1 MEPILKLLETQASFN
16 SMFQIGID
24 VIMLGMLAVILVVK
38 KPRISK
44 KNEAIMKSFEKIVE
58 ETSAVSQ
65 GFEINLEKRQEL
77 LQQVTAKLD
86 QRVKEAQSL
95 CAKLD
100 SELSFR
106 LSFRTSSLLGTS
118 DDLREQIFETLH
130 GDTVS
135 KARVEQVVKGLEVH
149 PDSAEECAQLFIDS
163 AIAAGLGTSSGDS
176 ITLASAENA
185 PPSPEAIPGDG
196 VEGEATGTDREDP
209 EDAKLAA
216 KQVPGETGLD
226 AGKERPAALGNRPGV
241 ILNLNV
247 DPSSDPDKLEKQL
260 RLLRQFGII

>member
-1 MEPILKLLETQASFN
+1 VSKTHTGALPEKTILQGVFGSGTSSGKIRASALKQFGLLEGTVEAYKATKLAKE
-16 SMFQIGID
+16 ID
-24 VIMLGMLAVILVVK
+24 AAPNQDRQPLHQSAFLA
-38 KPRISK
+38 P
-44 KNEAIMKSFEKIVE
+44 
-58 ETSAVSQ
+58 
-65 GFEINLEKRQEL
+65 
-77 LQQVTAKLD
+77 KLF
-86 QRVKEAQSL
+86 K
-95 CAKLD
+95 
-100 SELSFR
+100 
-106 LSFRTSSLLGTS
+106 
-118 DDLREQIFETLH
+118 QIFETLH

-185 PPSPEAIPGDG
+185 PPTPEAIPGDG